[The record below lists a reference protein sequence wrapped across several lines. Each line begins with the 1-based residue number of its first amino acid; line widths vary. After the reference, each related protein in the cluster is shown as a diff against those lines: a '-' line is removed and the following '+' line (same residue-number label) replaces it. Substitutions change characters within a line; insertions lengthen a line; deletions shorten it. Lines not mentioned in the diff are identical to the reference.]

1 VEGNNIANYLV
12 TELLRD
18 GRQVTIRAI
27 RPDDKGGMADALRE
41 VSPESLYRRTFSAKR
56 ELSAD
61 DLKRLTEVDFKNV
74 VALVTVV
81 KEEEQDRIVGGGRYI
96 RTGESGEEMNAEIA
110 FLIDDVHQGLGIGSR
125 IFKHLVTIARASGI
139 TQFEA
144 EVLPTNE
151 GMLKLFAR
159 SGLPVISTPS
169 RDSVHVTID
178 LNAGQPGADADR
190 K

>member
-1 VEGNNIANYLV
+1 
-12 TELLRD
+12 
-18 GRQVTIRAI
+18 
-27 RPDDKGGMADALRE
+27 
-41 VSPESLYRRTFSAKR
+41 
-56 ELSAD
+56 
-61 DLKRLTEVDFKNV
+61 
-74 VALVTVV
+74 
-81 KEEEQDRIVGGGRYI
+81 
-96 RTGESGEEMNAEIA
+96 MNAEIA

-151 GMLKLFAR
+151 GMLKLFTR

-178 LNAGQPGADADR
+178 LNAGQLGADADR